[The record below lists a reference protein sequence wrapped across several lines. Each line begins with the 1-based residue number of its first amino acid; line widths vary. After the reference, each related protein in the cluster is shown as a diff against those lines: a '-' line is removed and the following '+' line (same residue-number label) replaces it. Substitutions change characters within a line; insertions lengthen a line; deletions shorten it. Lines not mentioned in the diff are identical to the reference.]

1 MGEVRSAPAAA
12 PTPHNASSAAP
23 ETHYCAWYFN
33 GATKNQSFKRRRSNK
48 YICNHLNLSTAEYI
62 RCKSIAGSRSQ
73 AWSVSENTK
82 FVAEEG
88 SSQEGNHS
96 WVGSAPFICQQKSAG
111 KYRLPYCQQKIEMP
125 FFFLGR
131 EFILQWLVSSGD
143 KHHLK
148 EEEMPC
154 FGLLLGD
161 GFVHLNSS

>member
-1 MGEVRSAPAAA
+1 M
-12 PTPHNASSAAP
+12 
-23 ETHYCAWYFN
+23 
-33 GATKNQSFKRRRSNK
+33 
-48 YICNHLNLSTAEYI
+48 NLSKEGGVTNP
-62 RCKSIAGSRSQ
+62 
-73 AWSVSENTK
+73 SVIISANQLLNTLGVKALLALGHRPGLSGENTK

-96 WVGSAPFICQQKSAG
+96 WDGSAPFICQQKSAG
-111 KYRLPYCQQKIEMP
+111 KYRLPCCQQKIEMP

-154 FGLLLGD
+154 FRLLLGD